1 MGSATAVRRTLTVVP
16 WIVAAALAG
25 QPARPDFDARRL
37 ATGIFRYR
45 TLVDG
50 REAGKSKIR
59 IRRADSGEFVFT
71 NEVTGAFRQSWEAVA
86 TRDLVPRSARL
97 TTGAGP
103 ESRVVFELAYGNG
116 RVTGFAT
123 SAKAE
128 GGFERRAV
136 DDPVAAD
143 TVDQRIDWAAVMAL
157 PEYPPGSEIAFRVY
171 DPGTGHS
178 RATARVI
185 GPEKTSV
192 LAGTFDTVRVVYRIE
207 KNRGAETY
215 EVWIRAAVP
224 RFLVKER
231 FPNGAVTVLGDGGSP
246 WAVD

>member
-1 MGSATAVRRTLTVVP
+1 MTDSGAIRLTLAVGFALG
-16 WIVAAALAG
+16 AAAVG
-25 QPARPDFDARRL
+25 QDVRPAFDANRL
-37 ATGIFRYR
+37 AAGVFRYR
-45 TLVDG
+45 TVVDG
-50 REAGKSKIR
+50 KEAGGSKIQ
-59 IRRADSGEFVFT
+59 IRRTDSGEFVFT
-71 NEVTGAFRQSWEAVA
+71 NDVTGAFRQSWEAVA
-86 TRDLVPRSARL
+86 TRELVPRSARL
-97 TTGAGP
+97 TMGVGP
-103 ESRVVFELAYGNG
+103 DARVVFELAYGDG
-116 RVTGFAT
+116 RVTGFAS

-136 DDPVAAD
+136 DDAVAPD

-157 PEYPPGSEIAFRVY
+157 PVYPPGREFVFRVY

-178 RATARVI
+178 RAVARVI

-207 KNRGAETY
+207 KNGGAEKY

-231 FPNGAVTVLGDGGSP
+231 FPNGAVTVLGNVGSR
-246 WAVD
+246 WAID